1 MHTADL
7 QDRAGAQLLLE
18 LVKDVFPRMQR
29 LWADN
34 GYTGSLRDWV
44 KEQLG
49 WTVDIVRHAPRP
61 RGMWVFPGQ
70 EVDWSV
76 FERARGFRHLPR
88 RWVVERTIAWIG
100 RNRRMSKDYE
110 YLAATSEALV
120 YLAMS
125 RLMLKRLAK
134 MEAA

>member
-1 MHTADL
+1 
-7 QDRAGAQLLLE
+7 
-18 LVKDVFPRMQR
+18 
-29 LWADN
+29 
-34 GYTGSLRDWV
+34 
-44 KEQLG
+44 
-49 WTVDIVRHAPRP
+49 
-61 RGMWVFPGQ
+61 MWVFPGQ

-76 FERARGFRHLPR
+76 FERPRGLRHLPR

-110 YLAATSEALV
+110 YLTATSEALV

-134 MEAA
+134 MKEA